1 MACRQGRPITPEL
14 HGSDMDYTKPLR
26 GWRFKLFNVCLG
38 LSHALVIFNA
48 GAYIAMLPRVA
59 GGLSIPLSFATW
71 TQTNYMI
78 GLAMAFPLGSWLARR
93 YGEYRPFVVAI
104 VVFALSSWACAVSSG
119 FYPYLACRIV
129 LGLAGGVSLPLGHAL
144 LIKEYPL
151 KRKSIGIGVWSV
163 FTLTPF
169 TLGPPIGGWI
179 ADTLGWR
186 WLFWLNVPLALLIA
200 ATVAALLYGRGG
212 PDLRQR
218 FDGVG
223 FVLLSLAMFG
233 LQALLNQGNDWD
245 WFNAFYIIVLSV
257 WVLAM
262 FGYMAIWMSG
272 QRHPFV
278 DLSLFA
284 QRNFSIGV
292 LCLFVGFLFFQGL
305 LSLLIVQLQLSMG
318 YSSYLAGLVFLPMA
332 VFAKPM
338 AGVFHEIVKRY
349 DARLLASLNLLG
361 FAVVYFW
368 LSRFDDPSAFDQL
381 LCPKLLEGACL
392 GSFFVPLTALLLHG
406 LPPERQPK
414 ALELA
419 NLLRIAAGAI
429 GIALQGIVLYR
440 RTPLHLTRFA
450 EHFTPGEAVYEQSL
464 QMLTEQGMNETMALV
479 RFSKLVIRA
488 EAIRGI
494 NDAFWIAGCA
504 FLGLAGLVWCA
515 HPTHSAFKSAR
526 QDALRR
532 EDQEILAEEV

>member
-1 MACRQGRPITPEL
+1 MEYAKR
-14 HGSDMDYTKPLR
+14 LR
-26 GWRFKLFNVCLG
+26 GWRFTLFNACLG
-38 LSHALVIFNA
+38 VSHALVIFNA

-71 TQTNYMI
+71 TQTHYMI

-93 YGEYRPFVVAI
+93 YGEYRPFVAAFVL
-104 VVFALSSWACAVSSG
+104 FALASWVCAASSG
-119 FYPYLACRIV
+119 FYAYLAGRIA
-129 LGLAGGVSLPLGHAL
+129 LGFAGGMSLPLGHAL
-144 LIKEYPL
+144 LIKEYPD

-186 WLFWLNVPLALLIA
+186 WLFWLNAPLALLIA
-200 ATVAALLYGRGG
+200 AIVAALLYGRGG
-212 PDLRQR
+212 PNLRQR

-245 WFNAFYIIVLSV
+245 WFNAFYIMALSV
-257 WVLAM
+257 FVLAM
-262 FGYMAIWMSG
+262 FGYATIWNLG
-272 QRHPFV
+272 QRQPFV

-292 LCLFVGFLFFQGL
+292 LCLFGGFLFFQGL
-305 LSLLIVQLQLSMG
+305 LSLLIVQLQLAMG
-318 YSSYLAGLVFLPMA
+318 YSSLLAGLVFLPMA

-338 AGVFHEIVKRY
+338 AGVFHEIVKRH

-361 FAVVYFW
+361 FAVTYFW

-381 LCPKLLEGACL
+381 LWPKLLEGACL

-440 RTPLHLTRFA
+440 RTPVHLTRLA
-450 EHFTPGEAVYEQSL
+450 EQLVPGEAAYDEAMQL
-464 QMLTEQGMNETMALV
+464 LAEQGLNETMAV
-479 RFSKLVIRA
+479 AKFTKLAARA
-488 EAIRGI
+488 EVIRGI
-494 NDAFWIAGCA
+494 NDAFWLAGCV

-515 HPTHSAFKSAR
+515 HPTRNRVKPAPQAE
-526 QDALRR
+526 LLR